1 MTGRR
6 GIALVLIALL
16 AAALSM
22 TECGSGARPPSRRD
36 DGTEASSTGIGMS
49 APISKVAV
57 ARRYKTWSGRPPG
70 TESVG
75 SKGCAKAEG
84 NGEINLFTDEP
95 EPLCVQVTGAADVLI
110 VNRTEAYHRSEGE
123 PVTVRLGPY
132 RARILPQQAVRFGPV
147 GRFLGRGFHQAIVGR
162 SQRLGVLIEPM
173 GCGIFRAKV
182 GEPLC
187 FKGERAG
194 RLRHWRRYQ
203 HRIHQP
209 PCPGTDLS
217 ISVDRHSQLA
227 HGTAYSRL
235 DVTNLSRRSCTVIGV
250 PRVEAVDRKGVTVGK
265 AEPVPLLRPHTRGG
279 VERIWLPAGGA
290 AHFTVTHAEGM
301 PGGGC
306 RPARAYGLRVT
317 LPGAQRAQTVPL
329 AMPHCRRPPGA
340 LDLKVG
346 RIE

>member
-1 MTGRR
+1 MTGRS

-16 AAALSM
+16 AVALSM
-22 TECGSGARPPSRRD
+22 TGCGSGARPSTRRD
-36 DGTEASSTGIGMS
+36 DETEASSPGIGMS
-49 APISKVAV
+49 APISKVVV
-57 ARRYKTWSGRPPG
+57 ARRYKTLSGRLPG
-70 TESVG
+70 AESVG
-75 SKGCAKAEG
+75 SKGCAKAGRERR
-84 NGEINLFTDEP
+84 DQ
-95 EPLCVQVTGAADVLI
+95 PLHRRARAALRAGDGAADVLI

-123 PVTVRLGPY
+123 AVTVGLGPY

-147 GRFLGRGFHQAIVGR
+147 GRFFGRGFHQAIVRR
-162 SQRLGVLIEPM
+162 SQRLSVLIEPK

-182 GEPLC
+182 SEPLC
-187 FKGERAG
+187 FRGEARRGSATGGATSGGSTSRRA
-194 RLRHWRRYQ
+194 
-203 HRIHQP
+203 
-209 PCPGTDLS
+209 PGTDLS

-227 HGTAYSRL
+227 HGTAYSKL

-250 PRVEAVDRKGVTVGK
+250 PRVEAVDREGVTVGK

-279 VERIWLPAGGA
+279 VERIWLPGGGA
-290 AHFTVTHAEGM
+290 AHFTVTHAEGT
-301 PGGGC
+301 PSAAC

>member
-6 GIALVLIALL
+6 GRALVLIALTAITL
-16 AAALSM
+16 AVAG
-22 TECGSGARPPSRRD
+22 CGSGRKLTTL
-36 DGTEASSTGIGMS
+36 GGEETEVSSPGIGMS
-49 APISKVAV
+49 APISKVVV
-57 ARRYKTWSGRPPG
+57 ARRYKTLSGRPAG

-84 NGEINLFTDEP
+84 NGEISLFTDEP
-95 EPLCVQVTGAADVLI
+95 EPLCVQVTSAADVLI

-132 RARILPQQAVRFGPV
+132 RARILPQQAARFGPV
-147 GRFLGRGFHQAIVGR
+147 GRSLGRGFHQAIVGR
-162 SQRLGVLIEPM
+162 FQRLGVLVEPK

-187 FKGERAG
+187 FRGERAA

-203 HRIHQP
+203 RRVHQP
-209 PCPGTDLS
+209 PCPDSDLS
-217 ISVDRHSQLA
+217 ISVDRHRQFA

-265 AEPVPLLRPHTRGG
+265 GEPVPLLRPHTRGG
-279 VERIWLPAGGA
+279 VERVWLPGGGA

-317 LPGAQRAQTVPL
+317 LPGARRAQTVPL
-329 AMPHCRRPPGA
+329 AMRYCRRPPGTPE
-340 LDLKVG
+340 LRVG
-346 RIE
+346 RLE